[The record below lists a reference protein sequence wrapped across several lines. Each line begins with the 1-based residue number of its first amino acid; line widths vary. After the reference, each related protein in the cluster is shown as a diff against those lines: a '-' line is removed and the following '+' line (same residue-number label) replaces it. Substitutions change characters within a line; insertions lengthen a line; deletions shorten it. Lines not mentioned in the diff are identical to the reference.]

1 MEMDWLNLVNL
12 EEPCIK
18 ALKSLWSS
26 TVLRLEP
33 LRDGS
38 LLFTTNFPEILGT
51 LFVAPQKH
59 PNKERYF
66 KKEVLQT
73 MLYIDVII
81 SIDITLKLIKCTRH
95 NSEMKSTCRRY

>member
-1 MEMDWLNLVNL
+1 MDWLNLVNL

-18 ALKSLWSS
+18 ALKSLWGS

-51 LFVAPQKH
+51 LFVAPQ
-59 PNKERYF
+59 NF
-66 KKEVLQT
+66 QT
-73 MLYIDVII
+73 KRGI
-81 SIDITLKLIKCTRH
+81 SKRKYYRLCCIL
-95 NSEMKSTCRRY
+95 MW

>member
-18 ALKSLWSS
+18 ALKSLWGS

-38 LLFTTNFPEILGT
+38 LLF
-51 LFVAPQKH
+51 
-59 PNKERYF
+59 
-66 KKEVLQT
+66 
-73 MLYIDVII
+73 
-81 SIDITLKLIKCTRH
+81 
-95 NSEMKSTCRRY
+95 